1 MSTGPHKPW
10 AVPEEDNMSIGELAE
25 WLRALPKEIQHLP
38 VNLTSGERVFP
49 INTKRM
55 SISDGERLYSLG
67 VLAGRNT
74 FKGMYLEIDTGMQ
87 I

>member
-25 WLRALPKEIQHLP
+25 WLAALPKEIQHLP
-38 VNLTSGERVFP
+38 VNIAAGEMVFP
-49 INTKRM
+49 VNTKRM
-55 SISDGERLYSLG
+55 SISDGKRLYSLG
-67 VLAGRNT
+67 AIEARKT
-74 FKGMYLEIDTGMQ
+74 FNGLYLEIDTGVG

>member
-25 WLRALPKEIQHLP
+25 WLADLPKEIQHLP
-38 VNLTSGERVFP
+38 VNITAGEMVFP
-49 INTKRM
+49 VNTKRM
-55 SISDGERLYSLG
+55 NISDGERLYSLG
-67 VLAGRNT
+67 AIEARKT
-74 FKGMYLEIDTGMQ
+74 FNGFYLEIDTGVG